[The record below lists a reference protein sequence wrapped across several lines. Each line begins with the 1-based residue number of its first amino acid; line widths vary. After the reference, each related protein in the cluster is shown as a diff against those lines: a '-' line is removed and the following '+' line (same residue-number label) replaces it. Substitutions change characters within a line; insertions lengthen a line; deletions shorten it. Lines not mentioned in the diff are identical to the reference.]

1 MGMTCSLHR
10 VSVDEVEQVRKNPDT
25 LARVL
30 GFDQG
35 PRVREVRPKGIL
47 GFLLRLTPITI
58 TEVDPDAPET
68 INYVPDT
75 NKEFD
80 LEKAWNGLHF
90 LFTGTSDEGR
100 EPSCFL
106 LKGGEGVDDEG
117 LARALS
123 PDQVKRFAAFLASL
137 TPDQLRGRFDAKRMM
152 KLEIYPEIWDRPV
165 SDDENTLEWL
175 IAYFTDLQSFV
186 QRVADDGD
194 AIVVYLST

>member
-10 VSVDEVEQVRKNPDT
+10 VSVDEVAQLRKNTDT
-25 LARVL
+25 LATVL

-47 GFLLRLTPITI
+47 GFLLRLTPVTI

-68 INYVPDT
+68 LNYVPDT
-75 NKEFD
+75 TKELD
-80 LEKAWNGLHF
+80 LEKAWNGLHY

-100 EPSCFL
+100 EPACFL
-106 LKGGEGVDDEG
+106 MKGGEDVDDEG

-123 PDQVKRFAAFLASL
+123 PDQVKRFAAFLSSL

-165 SDDENTLEWL
+165 TDDENTLEWL